1 MVAKWGGGG
10 GGGGGGTIIQVKTI
24 LIWQLFLKEK

>member
-10 GGGGGGTIIQVKTI
+10 GGGGGGRIKYSAIT
-24 LIWQLFLKEK
+24 LFFVLSL